1 MKERI
6 VGALIVLIYALLMY
20 LLPYNYY
27 YSLVYLLGVF
37 MVVELFKMA
46 SLEKLLTWAV
56 LLFSLAFF
64 VAVNLPLVLSLLS
77 KVFSSFSLI
86 FYSGTFLS
94 YLLILLPVLFSLTLL
109 LLSLLSY
116 GEVKTS
122 FFPTLFF
129 LIYITFGTVALA
141 KLTKPYFLLLLS
153 IVWSTDTFAY
163 LVGKYFG
170 KRRITPKVSPKKTLE
185 GSVGG
190 SLAGALLSLLIG
202 SELGLL
208 EPSLE
213 SLFILFF
220 LTVVSQLG
228 DLLESALKRLF
239 GVKDSGNII
248 PGHGGVLDRL
258 DSTLA
263 VSPFLFVIGGLS

>member
-1 MKERI
+1 MRERI
-6 VGALIVLIYALLMY
+6 FGAFIVVLYALLMY

-37 MVVELFKMA
+37 MTLELFKIS

-56 LLFSLAFF
+56 LLFSLVFF
-64 VAVNLPLVLSLLS
+64 LAVNLPHILWLLS
-77 KVFSSFSLI
+77 TLFSSLSIL

-94 YLLILLPVLFSLTLL
+94 YLLITVPVLFSLSLL
-109 LLSLLSY
+109 FLSLLYY
-116 GEVKTS
+116 GEVKPT
-122 FFPTLFF
+122 FFPALFF
-129 LIYITFGTVALA
+129 FLYMTFGVVALS
-141 KLTKPYFLLLLS
+141 KLTKPYFLLLLA

-163 LVGKYFG
+163 LIGKYFG
-170 KRRITPKVSPKKTLE
+170 RRKLIPKVSPKKTLE
-185 GSVGG
+185 GSLGG
-190 SLAGALLSLLIG
+190 TLFGALISLLVA
-202 SELGLL
+202 SHLGLL
-208 EPSLE
+208 EPTLE
-213 SLFILFF
+213 SFLLLTF

-239 GVKDSGNII
+239 GVKDSGSTI

-263 VSPFLFVIGGLS
+263 VAPFLLVVGGLS

>member
-1 MKERI
+1 MKDRI
-6 VGALIVLIYALLMY
+6 IGAFIVVVYALLMY

-37 MVVELFKMA
+37 MTVELFKI
-46 SLEKLLTWAV
+46 SSHEKLLTWGV
-56 LLFSLAFF
+56 LLFSIAYFI
-64 VAVNLPLVLSLLS
+64 AVNLPAILSLLS
-77 KVFSSFSLI
+77 TLFSSLSIL
-86 FYSGTFLS
+86 FYSGTFFS
-94 YLLILLPVLFSLTLL
+94 YLLIILPAFFS
-109 LLSLLSY
+109 LSLLFLSLLTY
-116 GEVKTS
+116 GEVKS
-122 FFPTLFF
+122 GFFPVLFF
-129 LIYITFGTVALA
+129 LVYITFGTVALA

-170 KRRITPKVSPKKTLE
+170 KRRITPTVSPKKTLE
-185 GSVGG
+185 GSLGG
-190 SLAGALLSLLIG
+190 SAAGALLSLFIG
-202 SELGLL
+202 SKLGLF

-213 SLFILFF
+213 SFLLLTF

-239 GVKDSGNII
+239 GVKDSGSTI

-263 VSPFLFVIGGLS
+263 VAPFLLVMGGLS